1 MKTIELLSEAAPSL
15 KELLELAD
23 QESLLLKTPD
33 GREFILSEVDGLS
46 QEVEQ
51 IRNNP
56 ELMKFL
62 AQRSQEKKFSLEQV
76 KQKLGL
82 QQILGRT

>member
-46 QEVEQ
+46 QEIEQ

-62 AQRSQEKKFSLEQV
+62 AQRSQEKKGSAWN
-76 KQKLGL
+76 K
-82 QQILGRT
+82 

>member
-15 KELLELAD
+15 KELLELAG
-23 QESLLLKTPD
+23 QENLLLKTSD
-33 GREFILSEVDGLS
+33 GREFILSEVDDLS
-46 QEVEQ
+46 QEIEQ

-62 AQRSQEKKFSLEQV
+62 AQRSQEKERFSLEQV

-82 QQILGRT
+82 

>member
-1 MKTIELLSEAAPSL
+1 MKTVELLSEAAPSL
-15 KELLELAD
+15 EELLELAE

-33 GREFILSEVDGLS
+33 GREYILSEVDELS
-46 QEVEQ
+46 QEIEQ

-56 ELMKFL
+56 ELMEFL
-62 AQRSQEKKFSLEQV
+62 AHRSQEKERFSLELV

-82 QQILGRT
+82 

>member
-1 MKTIELLSEAAPSL
+1 MKTVELLSEATPSL
-15 KELLELAD
+15 EELLELAE

-33 GREFILSEVDGLS
+33 GREYILSEVDDLS
-46 QEVEQ
+46 QEIEE

-56 ELMKFL
+56 ELMEFL
-62 AQRSQEKKFSLEQV
+62 AHRSQEKERFSLEQV

-82 QQILGRT
+82 

>member
-33 GREFILSEVDGLS
+33 GREFILSEVDDFS
-46 QEVEQ
+46 QEIEQ

-56 ELMKFL
+56 EMMKFL
-62 AQRSQEKKFSLEQV
+62 AQRSQGKERFNLEQV

-82 QQILGRT
+82 

>member
-46 QEVEQ
+46 QEIEQ

-62 AQRSQEKKFSLEQV
+62 AQRSQEKERFSLEQV

-82 QQILGRT
+82 

>member
-33 GREFILSEVDGLS
+33 GREFILSEVDDLS
-46 QEVEQ
+46 QE
-51 IRNNP
+51 I
-56 ELMKFL
+56 
-62 AQRSQEKKFSLEQV
+62 
-76 KQKLGL
+76 
-82 QQILGRT
+82 